1 MVTIG
6 LRDIVL
12 YGLIF
17 VSLPFC
23 FLNPFFGG
31 LVWTWIAFMNPH
43 RLAWGYAR
51 YFLEPAMLVG
61 AATLLG
67 FAVSKEPKRLPQNFG
82 TYALI
87 TMWVLMSI
95 STLLAFNPDP
105 AVHAWEDRTK
115 MLLMAFVIIAL
126 TNTRE
131 RLRTL
136 FLVTALSLGFYGVKG
151 GIFAISTGGHYHV
164 MGPARSFIEDNNAL
178 ALALNMTLPML
189 LCLSRDVE
197 QRRLRLL
204 LRATFVLSIFA
215 IVSTQSRGGLLGLI
229 AVATLLFLKSGRKLT
244 AAVLVVGGTV
254 TLLAFVPDTW
264 TQRMGTIETYN
275 QEGSAVSRIN
285 AWKLAW
291 RLSLARPAFGWGPQ
305 AMEDKSLYDLYY
317 PDSPTRHD
325 VHSSYFQLL
334 SESGFPLFFVWIS
347 LMLWTFVTLQ
357 RLSRRVRGSP
367 ELRWMAL
374 YADMLQV
381 SLVAYAVSGM
391 FLEMAY
397 FDLVYHIFGGAIV
410 LNAMAAQLV
419 PARSPVLR
427 RPVVARPT
435 LVRIPG
441 TAALALGGPSSA
453 ARGHHAR

>member
-6 LRDIVL
+6 LRDILL

-23 FLNPFFGG
+23 FFSPFFGG
-31 LVWTWIAFMNPH
+31 LVWTWISFMNPH
-43 RLAWGYAR
+43 RLAWGYAK

-61 AATLLG
+61 GTTLLG
-67 FAVSKEPKRLPQNFG
+67 FAVSKESKRLPNNFG

-87 TMWVLMSI
+87 TLWALMSI
-95 STLLAFNPDP
+95 STLTAYNHVPAFQ
-105 AVHAWEDRTK
+105 AWEDRTK

-164 MGPARSFIEDNNAL
+164 MGPVRSFIEDNNAM

-189 LCLSRDVE
+189 IYLSRDVE

-229 AVATLLFLKSGRKLT
+229 AVATLLFLKSGRKVT
-244 AAVLVVGGTV
+244 AAALVVGGTV
-254 TLLAFVPDTW
+254 AMLAFVPDTW

-291 RLSLARPAFGWGPQ
+291 RLALARPAFGWGPQ

-334 SESGFPLFFVWIS
+334 SESGFPIFFVWIA
-347 LMLWTFVTLQ
+347 LMLWTFVSLQ
-357 RLSRRVRGSP
+357 GLSRRVRGSP
-367 ELRWMAL
+367 DLRWMAV

-381 SLVAYAVSGM
+381 SLAAYAVSGM

-397 FDLVYHIFGGAIV
+397 FDLVYHILGGAIV

-427 RPVVARPT
+427 RPVVARPAAA
-435 LVRIPG
+435 RIPA
-441 TAALALGGPSSA
+441 TVALALGGPSSVA
-453 ARGHHAR
+453 KGRQA